1 MRIEQ
6 IHPWQLPRVWHILR
20 PIIDKALNHSLGEQ
34 LASDMLED
42 LMNDELWLLA
52 GIDEQGDLAGVLVAE
67 EIVHPQKKELFVHAW
82 ATQTGY
88 GYDEWADLFEQSLF
102 DIAYDTGCHYIST
115 MCRKGLAKKMS
126 EKRGWIDTHSVI
138 SKLIPT
144 E

>member
-1 MRIEQ
+1 MRVEKIQ
-6 IHPWQLPRVWHILR
+6 PWQLPRTWHHIL
-20 PIIDKALNHSLGEQ
+20 PLIQKALDHNLGERI
-34 LASDMLED
+34 ASDMLED

-88 GYDEWADLFEQSLF
+88 GFDDWVEPFEQSLLE
-102 DIAYDTGCHYIST
+102 IANDTGCHYIST